1 MFLIFFNQ
9 FPKRC
14 ERYKLFERRILV
26 STLFSKIAVNKNK
39 QTTELPFHLSDWWFF
54 GLTDDIKKLL
64 LPSELVVEP
73 YFSNYFEYPENEN
86 KNSVY
91 EKFNW
96 KFSPEQY
103 IGYSCF
109 SKYYDD
115 IRMEDCSDISDL
127 INKKSQICMANN
139 FIFLEY
145 KQSGIWNFK
154 YSCSKNELLSG
165 DRYLDLYSFYLF
177 EQEYKKYCDS
187 NYIPTVKNLILSNKE
202 IGCRILRFY
211 KHIYKL
217 VDKESPFIVKL
228 EQLLFGIPISGITLV
243 PTLMKILK
251 EIKINET
258 KYDNSTKFI

>member
-1 MFLIFFNQ
+1 M
-9 FPKRC
+9 
-14 ERYKLFERRILV
+14 
-26 STLFSKIAVNKNK
+26 
-39 QTTELPFHLSDWWFF
+39 
-54 GLTDDIKKLL
+54 
-64 LPSELVVEP
+64 
-73 YFSNYFEYPENEN
+73 
-86 KNSVY
+86 
-91 EKFNW
+91 
-96 KFSPEQY
+96 
-103 IGYSCF
+103 
-109 SKYYDD
+109 
-115 IRMEDCSDISDL
+115 
-127 INKKSQICMANN
+127 
-139 FIFLEY
+139 EY